1 MDLTAIDTYFATRA
15 TVRAYTDK
23 EIDRNLLINLI
34 ELASHAPT
42 TGNMQL
48 YSVIVSSTRQEREAI
63 SPAHF
68 NQPQVTSGA
77 GVVLT
82 FCVDINLLQPT
93 FNKGSTSPLAHH
105 PAEVVEEKSY

>member
-42 TGNMQL
+42 TETCSFIL
-48 YSVIVSSTRQEREAI
+48 
-63 SPAHF
+63 
-68 NQPQVTSGA
+68 
-77 GVVLT
+77 
-82 FCVDINLLQPT
+82 
-93 FNKGSTSPLAHH
+93 
-105 PAEVVEEKSY
+105 